1 MTDIAFA
8 PLSRPA
14 SHKGLFDAEP
24 LFAAAGMLIGLSLA
38 PTLVA
43 MALDQ
48 RQFLGENVWLKPVKF
63 QIALSLYLLTLAFF
77 ARWLPAGL
85 TAQRSYRLYSATV
98 VFAVIAELAW
108 ISGAAMFGIASHFN
122 VGTPVMQGIYSL
134 MGLFAVL
141 LTSATLVHG
150 IAIRRN
156 SRTGL
161 PPALHLA
168 IWLGLVLTF
177 ALTLVVAGT
186 MASLPGHLVGTP
198 VSGATVP
205 IMGWSREVGDV
216 RAPHFFAT
224 HAMHA
229 LPLAGLL
236 ATALLPQRMASRA
249 VWVFAILFTIL
260 VTASFAGSMAGLPLI
275 PEF

>member
-1 MTDIAFA
+1 MTDLTLT
-8 PLSRPA
+8 PRLLPA
-14 SHKGLFDAEP
+14 RRLDLFDAEP
-24 LFAAAGMLIGLSLA
+24 LFAATGVLIGLSLA
-38 PTLVA
+38 PTLAA

-48 RQFLGENVWLKPVKF
+48 RQFLGENVWLKPIKF
-63 QIALSLYLLTLAFF
+63 QIALMLYLLTLAFF
-77 ARWLPAGL
+77 ARWLPAGM
-85 TAQRSYRLYSATV
+85 TARRSYRLYAGAV
-98 VFAVIAELAW
+98 VIAIIAELAW
-108 ISGAAMFGIASHFN
+108 VSGAAMYGVASHFN
-122 VGTPVMQGIYSL
+122 ATNPVMQGIYGL

-156 SRTGL
+156 PRTGL
-161 PPALHLA
+161 PPALHLS

-177 ALTLVVAGT
+177 GLTLMVAGT

-198 VSGATVP
+198 VTGATVP
-205 IMGWSREVGDV
+205 IIGWSREVGDV

-229 LPLAGLL
+229 LPVAGVLI
-236 ATALLPQRMASRA
+236 AALLPRRFASPV
-249 VWVFAILFTIL
+249 VWVFAILFT
-260 VTASFAGSMAGLPLI
+260 VFTAASFAGALAGLPLI